1 MAEQGSA
8 GEKWRSR
15 LAGRLR
21 RITPDWLTG
30 ISGMLVGIAALL
42 PFVLQAGEVV
52 AGPPVTVTE
61 TFGSTVTRTS
71 TVTNSASASP
81 APSADGSGA
90 APLDSPGVGP
100 SGAEPVGAPVERP
113 SATTPPAPAGT
124 TAPRVDAPPST
135 GAPAPEPE
143 LSAASVYY
151 SGDVVF
157 RSLHLDRKPPV
168 DVPEHNVWR
177 ITENRLYGDDT
188 YQLQPW
194 PGSTVPSRA
203 ECAAT
208 VADSPKRDAEHLRVG
223 SLVCGKT
230 PEGRLFRIEV
240 LALTPSEITAR
251 LVVWDR

>member
-1 MAEQGSA
+1 MSEQGSK
-8 GEKWRSR
+8 EKWHRR

-21 RITPDWLTG
+21 RTTPEWLTG
-30 ISGMLVGIAALL
+30 ISGMLLAIATLL
-42 PFVLQAGEVV
+42 PFVLQAGEVI

-81 APSADGSGA
+81 APSVDGSGA
-90 APLDSPGVGP
+90 APVGSPGV
-100 SGAEPVGAPVERP
+100 EPVDPVDAPVEHP

-135 GAPAPEPE
+135 GAPAPAPE
-143 LSAASVYY
+143 LSAASVYF

-157 RSLHLDRKPPV
+157 KSLHLDRKPPV

-194 PGSTVPSRA
+194 PGSTAPSRA
-203 ECAAT
+203 ECAES
-208 VADSPKRDAEHLRVG
+208 VADSPKRDAEHLQPG

-240 LALTPSEITAR
+240 LALTTSTITAR